1 MEEFRPQTGVPLR
14 DGPPRGDKPAPPA
27 GVQRASGVPG
37 CLRPSLI
44 FIVKFLSR
52 LHIGPRLTAGFS
64 IVLLLSILVGVLA
77 LRHLGTVNDAT
88 RDMSEN
94 WLASMNALDHYRK
107 GLARIRSA
115 EGAHLSASTM
125 ADLKAQEDTA
135 DSAKAAIDAAWKNYE
150 RHVNDAEERALAN
163 GVRDALGTYLDA
175 VPRTFKASRDGAEN
189 AEAARRAYMTDSG
202 KAYTALITALDKTVD
217 YQAAGGAAAF
227 ERSQST
233 FAAARMQ
240 VIGILALAVGLG
252 ALLAFVLTR
261 SIVRPLEQAV
271 AVAQTVAQGDLT
283 SVIRVESQDETG
295 MLLAALRE
303 MNSRL
308 ASIVSQVRDSSDS
321 IATGSTQIASGNAD
335 LSQRTEEQASSLE
348 ETAASMEQ
356 LTATVKQNS
365 ETAQQAAQL
374 AQAASSTA
382 QAGGRVVADVVATME
397 GIAQSSA
404 KVADIIGVIDGIAFQ
419 TNILALN
426 AAVEAARAGEQGR
439 GFAVVA
445 GEVRSLAQRS
455 AEAAKEIK
463 ELIAQSS
470 TQVQS
475 GTRLVSQA
483 GSSMQDIVSEVRR
496 VNDLIA
502 EISAASHEQSAGIG
516 QVGEAV
522 QQLDRVTQQNAALV
536 EEMAAA
542 ADSLKNQAAQ
552 LTDAVAVFRVG
563 GVPSQPAARAAASLP
578 APRKEPSLGAAR
590 PARSP
595 VAARTLPPAKPGAT
609 AQEDWTSF

>member
-1 MEEFRPQTGVPLR
+1 MKL
-14 DGPPRGDKPAPPA
+14 
-27 GVQRASGVPG
+27 
-37 CLRPSLI
+37 
-44 FIVKFLSR
+44 LSR

-135 DSAKAAIDAAWKNYE
+135 DSARTDLEAAWTNYE
-150 RHVNDAEERALAN
+150 RNVGDPEERALAN
-163 GVRDALGTYLDA
+163 SVHEALGAYLDA
-175 VPRTFKASRDGAEN
+175 VPRTFKASRDGAES

-202 KAYTALITALDKTVD
+202 KAYTVLVAALDKTVD
-217 YQAAGGAAAF
+217 YQAAGGVAAF

-233 FAAARMQ
+233 FAAARTQ
-240 VIGILALAVGLG
+240 VIGILVLAVGLG

-271 AVAQTVAQGDLT
+271 AVAQTVARGDLT
-283 SVIRVESQDETG
+283 SVIRVDSQDETG

-303 MNSRL
+303 MNGRL

-542 ADSLKNQAAQ
+542 ADSLRNQASQ
-552 LTDAVAVFRVG
+552 LIDAVAVFRIG
-563 GVPSQPAARAAASLP
+563 GAPAQPAARLAAPVP
-578 APRKEPSLGAAR
+578 APRREPSLGAAR
-590 PARSP
+590 PARPP
-595 VAARTLPPAKPGAT
+595 VGARQLPAAEADA
-609 AQEDWTSF
+609 AAASD